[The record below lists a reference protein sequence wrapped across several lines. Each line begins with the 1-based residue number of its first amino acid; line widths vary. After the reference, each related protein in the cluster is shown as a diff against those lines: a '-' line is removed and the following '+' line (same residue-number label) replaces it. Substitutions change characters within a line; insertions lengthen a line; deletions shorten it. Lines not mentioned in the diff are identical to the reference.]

1 MSAIAQGKQPQ
12 HRVGRY
18 GRTCFLSSFCKLES
32 LSGANVRSDRIGEA
46 NPERFHGA
54 PLVCWLSKLCD
65 RPGATGV
72 PSVRYFP
79 DRPFQSDVAIGRVR
93 RTALVVTL
101 TY

>member
-32 LSGANVRSDRIGEA
+32 RSGANVRSDWRSQSGTISWG
-46 NPERFHGA
+46 
-54 PLVCWLSKLCD
+54 PLGLLVVETCD